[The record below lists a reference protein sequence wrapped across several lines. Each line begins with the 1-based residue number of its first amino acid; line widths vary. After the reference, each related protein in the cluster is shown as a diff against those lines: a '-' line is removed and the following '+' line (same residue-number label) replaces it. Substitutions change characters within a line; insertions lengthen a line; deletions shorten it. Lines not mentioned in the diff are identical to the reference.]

1 MSFRI
6 LNQDKLNYIDMKR
19 NFASYKEEEGRVL
32 LGLDDFSGRN
42 GDPRPL
48 SEE

>member
-1 MSFRI
+1 LNI
-6 LNQDKLNYIDMKR
+6 LDLKR

-42 GDPRPL
+42 GGPKPL